1 MNPRR
6 AAKITLKSSKG
17 LAHDREIQTCHK
29 NSRKQNIHKSSA
41 TTVKIKCSNNL
52 YGGIVSKFP
61 TNAWNKA
68 KISPY
73 TPLKMALSGG
83 ENHSTNNA
91 FWLVESRDAHRLAA
105 PLLCDCCIALPLWR
119 TRRAGRGKTLKIC
132 RLIRSPILLAELFH
146 GVCCKRWYDILLHGA
161 HSYLLARERIDSKKC
176 EGEEMDT
183 KVLML
188 DQFRDSAFTCNWMRS
203 NSYD

>member
-1 MNPRR
+1 MAVPPPP
-6 AAKITLKSSKG
+6 G
-17 LAHDREIQTCHK
+17 HYE
-29 NSRKQNIHKSSA
+29 
-41 TTVKIKCSNNL
+41 IKCSNNL

-91 FWLVESRDAHRLAA
+91 FWLVESRDAHRLVA

-119 TRRAGRGKTLKIC
+119 TRRAGRGKTLKIF
-132 RLIRSPILLAELFH
+132 RLVLSPILLAELFH

-161 HSYLLARERIDSKKC
+161 HSYPLARERIDPKKC

-183 KVLML
+183 KVRML
-188 DQFRDSAFTCNWMRS
+188 DQFRDSASTCNWMRS
-203 NSYD
+203 NPYD